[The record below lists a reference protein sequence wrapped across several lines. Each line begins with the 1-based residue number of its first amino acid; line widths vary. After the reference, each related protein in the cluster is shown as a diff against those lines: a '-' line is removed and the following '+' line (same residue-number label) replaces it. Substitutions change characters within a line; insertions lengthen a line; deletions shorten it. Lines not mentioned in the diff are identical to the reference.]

1 MKILGITGGTGCGK
15 TVVSR
20 ILKEQGGKVI
30 DADKIT
36 KRLQEPGEAVYNE
49 IKSHFGEEILLS
61 DGNIDRKKLGAIVF
75 SNKAQRSVLN
85 TIVHTRVSAE
95 IKRRI
100 EKYREEGSIP
110 FVVLDVPIPVEE
122 GFFDTADCIWAV
134 IANNDLRVTR
144 IMKRMGITEAEAEAR
159 INAQMSN
166 REYEDIADV
175 AILNE
180 GSVEELKQLVLFE
193 LKRFL
198 A

>member
-36 KRLQEPGEAVYNE
+36 KRLQEPGEDVYNE

-75 SNKAQRSVLN
+75 SDKAQRSVLT

-95 IKRRI
+95 IKRRV
-100 EKYREEGSIP
+100 EKYREEGNIP